1 MIVKATEPVNN
12 GDGIG
17 YFDEGGNYIGFR
29 VNRVDGS
36 ALYPAPGSKVPAR
49 AGVTLYRNADVEHEA
64 RMERKDSS
72 IRSIALTMTLRRS
85 ADHRI
90 VLDVADERGNS
101 ISVAT
106 ENTYSDTARTPQKGN
121 AVRYSNVSATRYICL
136 KTLTIDLVMC
146 LSRRKI
152 SQPCAEVQSVCSTMP
167 GVCAMTVITEK
178 KIAARSRCVELRGN
192 FLP

>member
-106 ENTYSDTARTPQKGN
+106 EKYIF
-121 AVRYSNVSATRYICL
+121 RYSPYAARRATPFDTR
-136 KTLTIDLVMC
+136 T
-146 LSRRKI
+146 SRRHDI
-152 SQPCAEVQSVCSTMP
+152 FA
-167 GVCAMTVITEK
+167 
-178 KIAARSRCVELRGN
+178 
-192 FLP
+192 